1 MIYTPV
7 LNPAQLLAALPGI
20 LADEQEAAELLDQ
33 LQEQCK
39 PQGARTFGEDIFLD
53 EFEENAHIYDSVYEA
68 FRELYDG
75 SIDEFK
81 REKCE
86 DYECCFSDFGDFYA
100 DWLDSNYTVYCIG
113 KNKLIIVD

>member
-7 LNPAQLLAALPGI
+7 LNPAQLLAALPGF
-20 LADEQEAAELLDQ
+20 LENEQEAADLLDQ

-39 PQGARTFGEDIFLD
+39 PRPPFKFGEDINLD
-53 EFEENAHIYDSVYEA
+53 EFKKNARIYDSVYEV

-86 DYECCFSDFGDFYA
+86 DYECCISDFGDFYA
-100 DWLDSNYTVYCIG
+100 DWLDSNYTVYYIG
-113 KNKLIIVD
+113 ENKLIILD